1 MTNTSRQRHK
11 RNWMLRIQN
20 SRFLKKKFFHSYI
33 CSPNS
38 CKNYAPEVS
47 LNEEDRMKS
56 LIKLFFSSALVGLVF
71 VLPALA
77 KTPTPTLTPTSMP
90 APCEHKVEY
99 LLTYP
104 GILPDH
110 PLYFLKT
117 LRDRILEA
125 LIVDPLRKS
134 EFYLLQADKRL
145 NMGIFFGAKGKALDA
160 AESMTTAE
168 QFMERTVAGLVT
180 FRNSGSQ
187 VPASMVDRLEKS
199 IGKHVEVLEDMV
211 TNAGQSERQI
221 LERVLETVR
230 RLQGEVG
237 KLK

>member
-1 MTNTSRQRHK
+1 
-11 RNWMLRIQN
+11 
-20 SRFLKKKFFHSYI
+20 
-33 CSPNS
+33 
-38 CKNYAPEVS
+38 
-47 LNEEDRMKS
+47 MKS

-71 VLPALA
+71 VSPALA
-77 KTPTPTLTPTSMP
+77 KTPTPTSMP
-90 APCEHKVEY
+90 APSEHKVEY
-99 LLTYP
+99 LLPYP

-145 NMGIFFGAKGKALDA
+145 NMGIFFGAKGKALDT